1 MKKQPSS
8 TTKHTNTTKTTT
20 TENITELFLCVSV
33 DGLSGE
39 EGKSDVY
46 FVPALHP
53 FSGYKARYKSTE
65 SLINAF
71 VSLVDPIAFLVHIKS
86 AVKVVV
92 TFIRE
97 GNAKITLI
105 FLCAF

>member
-33 DGLSGE
+33 DGLSG
-39 EGKSDVY
+39 KSDVY

-71 VSLVDPIAFLVHIKS
+71 VSVVDPIAFLVHIKS

-105 FLCAF
+105 LLCAF